1 MKIHIDNT
9 PLFLIGLLLFILF
22 LPQFFLLLIFSAMYI
37 KEWLNNLFQ
46 KIVNLLSCIYDIILC
61 IISNP
66 IILTGLI
73 IYLCLLNTI
82 LFYGL
87 NFYSLCR

>member
-1 MKIHIDNT
+1 MAIYIDTT
-9 PLFLIGLLLFILF
+9 PSFLIGLLLFLLF
-22 LPQFFLLLIFSAMYI
+22 LPQFFLLLIFSAMSI
-37 KEWLNNLFQ
+37 KLWLTNLFE

-73 IYLCLLNTI
+73 IYLCM
-82 LFYGL
+82 
-87 NFYSLCR
+87 SLA